1 MPQTRNTKLFDIAT
15 SDAAVTGWVA
25 ASVIAVASLLGVYA
39 ATSQSSLKES
49 KGADSQRPKPVWMA
63 LKPVRAQMADGD
75 MLLIKVSL
83 QLSKTKSADE
93 LTDYAGVFNALVEE
107 TGQHTTRKNL
117 KAPDGIERF
126 GIQIQRDLND
136 YLEDRDATPS
146 RITSVMFDELV
157 PLPR

>member
-1 MPQTRNTKLFDIAT
+1 MPQVRSSKFVAIVT
-15 SDAAVTGWVA
+15 SDSAVTAWVA
-25 ASVIAVASLLGVYA
+25 ASVIAVASMLGMYA
-39 ATSQSSLKES
+39 ATSQSPATET
-49 KGADSQRPKPVWMA
+49 KGIDSQRPKPVWMA

-93 LTDYAGVFNALVEE
+93 LTDYAGVFNLLVEQS
-107 TGQHTTRKNL
+107 GQHTSRKEL

-136 YLEDRDATPS
+136 YLDDHDTTPS